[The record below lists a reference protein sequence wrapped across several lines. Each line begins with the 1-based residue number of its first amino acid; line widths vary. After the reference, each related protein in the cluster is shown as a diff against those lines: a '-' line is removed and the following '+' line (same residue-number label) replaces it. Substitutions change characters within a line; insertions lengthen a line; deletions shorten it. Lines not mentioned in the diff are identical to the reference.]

1 MTRIALHRPYV
12 GDSIDKR
19 TPIGATLVALGLSA
33 CLGAFLVSSDVLGLS
48 VGTMLVAYVGIFLAG
63 FVSLLYGIGLIMI
76 DNNLWG

>member
-1 MTRIALHRPYV
+1 LAV
-12 GDSIDKR
+12 
-19 TPIGATLVALGLSA
+19 VGLSA

-63 FVSLLYGIGLIMI
+63 FVSLLYGIGLVMI

>member
-1 MTRIALHRPYV
+1 MTSIALHRLNV
-12 GDSIDKR
+12 GDSINKR
-19 TPIGATLVALGLSA
+19 TPIGATLAVVGLSA

-63 FVSLLYGIGLIMI
+63 FVSLLYGIGLVMI